1 MANEYILKSFDGG
14 AQTTTL
20 TSAFTVNNA
29 TLSVANGTSF
39 PDGSAGKFVVVVD
52 RGLATEEK
60 FLITSTSGTSNV
72 TFTISNAGYDGTSPV
87 NHNVGATVDHCL
99 DAYTVEQANRYV
111 NLQQTKGS
119 LVTHTGTATA
129 THTASATNNLA
140 LLTDSTIANGIK
152 WGQVPTAG
160 IVDSAVTTAKIADSN
175 VTLSKLAAAVQ
186 NLLVPAGVIVA
197 TLKSTADTGW
207 IALNG
212 TPVAGAQSAYPS
224 LYAATSGISGWW
236 SASTFTP
243 PNMTNKMLEGVGTTA
258 VGAAGGSNTTTIGVA
273 NLPAHFHDI
282 NHDHGSQDFS
292 SSHSHT
298 PSSPYEKFVVQDQLT
313 GNQFG
318 VSTSL
323 QAGGL
328 LAVNIDNTASTA
340 VTISVNLSA
349 LGATSSTGTYTT
361 TDRSVAVANT
371 AMTTTNA
378 HIAVYFQIKAH

>member
-212 TPVAGAQSAYPS
+212 TPVAGASGTYPS
-224 LYAATSGISGWW
+224 LYAATSGIAGWW
-236 SASTFTP
+236 SGSTFTP

-258 VGAAGGSNTTTIGVA
+258 VGQEGGSNTATLGVS
-273 NLPAHFHDI
+273 NLPAHTHTA
-282 NHDHGSQDFS
+282 SSTS
-292 SSHSHT
+292 SSTSTVTDPGHSHT
-298 PSSPYEKFVVQDQLT
+298 LTNGSLVVRQDGGGNADLTADSSYGPYNTYTLSNVSNTT
-313 GNQFG
+313 GIS
-318 VSTSL
+318 VATSTSTSTTVS
-323 QAGGL
+323 GGG
-328 LAVNIDNTASTA
+328 NGTSTGDA
-340 VTISVNLSA
+340 VTV
-349 LGATSSTGTYTT
+349 
-361 TDRSVAVANT
+361 
-371 AMTTTNA
+371 TNA
-378 HIAVYFQIKAH
+378 HIAVYYQIKAH

>member
-20 TSAFTVNNA
+20 TSAFTVGNT

-39 PDGSAGKFVVVVD
+39 PDGSVAKFVVVVD
-52 RGLATEEK
+52 RGLANEEK
-60 FLITSTSGTSNV
+60 FLISSTSGASNT
-72 TFTISNAGYDGTSPV
+72 TFNIINAGYDGTSAV
-87 NHNVGATVDHCL
+87 SHNAGATVDHCL

-111 NLQQTKGS
+111 NLQTTKGS
-119 LVTHTGTATA
+119 LVTHTGTT
-129 THTASATNNLA
+129 TTSLTASATNNLT
-140 LLTDSTIANGIK
+140 LLTDSTTANGIK

-160 IVDSAVTTAKIADSN
+160 IVDANI
-175 VTLSKLAAAVQ
+175 TLAKLATAVQ

-197 TLKSTADTGW
+197 TLKSTANTGW

-212 TPVAGAQSAYPS
+212 TPVAGAQSTYPS

-236 SASTFTP
+236 SGSTFTP

-258 VGAAGGSNTTTIGVA
+258 VGQEGGSNTTTIGVA

-298 PSSPYEKFVVQDQLT
+298 PASPYEKFVVQDQLT
-313 GNQFG
+313 GDQFG
-318 VSTSL
+318 VVTSS
-323 QAGGL
+323 QPGGL
-328 LAVNIDNTASTA
+328 LAVNIDNTASAT

-361 TDRSVAVANT
+361 TNRSVAVANT

>member
-20 TSAFTVNNA
+20 TSGFTVGNT

-52 RGLATEEK
+52 RGLANEEK
-60 FLITSTSGTSNV
+60 FLITSTSGASNV
-72 TFTISNAGYDGTSPV
+72 TFNISNAGYDGTSAV
-87 NHNVGATVDHCL
+87 AHNAGATVDHCL
-99 DAYTVEQANRYV
+99 DAYTIEQANRYV
-111 NLQQTKGS
+111 NLQDTKGS
-119 LVTHTGTATA
+119 LVTHTGTTTA
-129 THTASATNNLA
+129 KIAASATNNLT
-140 LLTDSTIANGIK
+140 LLTDSTVANGIK

-160 IVDSAVTTAKIADSN
+160 IVDANI
-175 VTLSKLAAAVQ
+175 TLAKLATAVQ

-207 IALNG
+207 LALNG
-212 TPVAGAQSAYPS
+212 TSVAGAQATYPS

-236 SASTFTP
+236 SGSTFTP

-258 VGAAGGSNTTTIGVA
+258 VGQTGGSNTTTIGA
-273 NLPAHFHDI
+273 ENLPAHFHDI
-282 NHDHGSQDFS
+282 DHNHASQTFS

-298 PSSPYEKFVVQDQLT
+298 PPSPYEKFVVQDQLT
-313 GNQFG
+313 GTQFA
-318 VSTSL
+318 VSTSA

-328 LAVNIDNTASTA
+328 LGANADTTASAT
-340 VTISVNLSA
+340 VSIDVDLNA

>member
-20 TSAFTVNNA
+20 TSAFTVGNT

-39 PDGSAGKFVVVVD
+39 PDGSSGKFVVVVD
-52 RGLATEEK
+52 RGLANEEK
-60 FLITSTSGTSNV
+60 FLISTTSGASST
-72 TFTISNAGYDGTSPV
+72 TFNITTLGAGYDGTSAV
-87 NHNVGATVDHCL
+87 AHNAGATVDHCL
-99 DAYTVEQANRYV
+99 DAYTIEQANRYV
-111 NLQQTKGS
+111 NLQDTKGS
-119 LVTHTGTATA
+119 LVTHTGTTTA
-129 THTASATNNLA
+129 KIAASATNNLA
-140 LLTDSTIANGIK
+140 LLTDSTTANGIK

-160 IVDSAVTTAKIADSN
+160 IVDANI
-175 VTLSKLAAAVQ
+175 TLAKLATAVQ

-197 TLKSTADTGW
+197 TLKSTADAGW

-212 TPVAGAQSAYPS
+212 TPVAGAQATYPS

-236 SASTFTP
+236 SGSTFTP

-258 VGAAGGSNTTTIGVA
+258 VGAEGGSNTTTIAAA

-313 GNQFG
+313 GDQFG
-318 VSTSL
+318 VSTSS
-323 QAGGL
+323 QPGGL
-328 LAVNIDNTASTA
+328 LAVNIDNTASAT
-340 VTISVNLSA
+340 VTIAVNLSA

>member
-20 TSAFTVNNA
+20 TSAFTVGNP

-39 PDGSAGKFVVVVD
+39 PDGSAGKFVIVVD

-72 TFTISNAGYDGTSPV
+72 TFTISNAGYDGTSAV
-87 NHNVGATVDHCL
+87 GHNAGATVDHCL
-99 DAYTVEQANRYV
+99 DAYTIEQANRYV
-111 NLQQTKGS
+111 NLQDTKGS

-129 THTASATNNLA
+129 KIAASATNNLA
-140 LLTDSTIANGIK
+140 LLTDSTTANGIK

-160 IVDSAVTTAKIADSN
+160 IVDANI
-175 VTLSKLAAAVQ
+175 TLAKLATAVQ

-212 TPVAGAQSAYPS
+212 TSVAGAQSAYPS
-224 LYAATSGISGWW
+224 LYSATSGISGWW
-236 SASTFTP
+236 SGSTFTP
-243 PNMTNKMLEGVGTTA
+243 PNMTNKMLEGVGTTL
-258 VGAAGGSNTTTIGVA
+258 VGAAGGSNTTTIGAA

-313 GNQFG
+313 GDQFG
-318 VSTSL
+318 VSTSS
-323 QAGGL
+323 QPGGL
-328 LAVNIDNTASTA
+328 LAVNIDNTASAT

>member
-20 TSAFTVNNA
+20 ASGFTA
-29 TLSVANGTSF
+29 GSGTLTVANGTSF
-39 PDGSAGKFVVVVD
+39 PDGSSGKFVVVVD
-52 RGLATEEK
+52 RGLANEEK
-60 FLITSTSGTSNV
+60 FLITSTSGASNI
-72 TFTISNAGYDGTSPV
+72 TFTISNAGYDGTSAV

-119 LVTHTGTATA
+119 LVTHTGTTTA

-140 LLTDSTIANGIK
+140 LLTDSTVANGIK

-160 IVDSAVTTAKIADSN
+160 IVDANI
-175 VTLSKLAAAVQ
+175 TLAKLATAVQ

-197 TLKSTADTGW
+197 TLKSTANTGW

-224 LYAATSGISGWW
+224 LYAATSSISGWW
-236 SASTFTP
+236 SGSTFTP

-258 VGAAGGSNTTTIGVA
+258 VGAAGGSNTTTIGAA

-298 PSSPYEKFVVQDQLT
+298 PSSPYEKFVAQDQLT
-313 GNQFG
+313 GDQFG
-318 VSTSL
+318 VVTSS
-323 QAGGL
+323 QPGGL
-328 LAVNIDNTASTA
+328 LAVNIDNTASAT